1 MNGLS
6 CHVRSCG
13 FKWSSLGLS
22 ALFTHPRQ
30 KKSLP
35 FCSAVTSLSSPPHTR
50 PFCPSCGTNTINNR
64 VSGASPIGYA
74 QPHHP
79 EPKSG
84 PAWNSEALGGS
95 EAARDTEWGPPE
107 ETLFWPPDR
116 PTIDLLLSQLCVHHT
131 IFAFVNIRWGN
142 YSPSLWKPDAI
153 CCTEQA
159 TD

>member
-84 PAWNSEALGGS
+84 PAWNSEALGG
-95 EAARDTEWGPPE
+95 AKPHATQNGGPPKRHSFDHQ
-107 ETLFWPPDR
+107 TAPA
-116 PTIDLLLSQLCVHHT
+116 IDFLLSQLCVHHT

>member
-1 MNGLS
+1 MLLNWALFLSLISYMNGLS

-95 EAARDTEWGPPE
+95 EAARDTEWRPPE

-116 PTIDLLLSQLCVHHT
+116 PSHWLPSQPTVRSSHHLCLCQHSM
-131 IFAFVNIRWGN
+131 G
-142 YSPSLWKPDAI
+142 
-153 CCTEQA
+153 
-159 TD
+159 

>member
-1 MNGLS
+1 MLLNWALFLSLISYINGLS

-35 FCSAVTSLSSPPHTR
+35 FCSAVTSLSSPPHIR
-50 PFCPSCGTNTINNR
+50 LSCPSCGTITINNR

-79 EPKSG
+79 ELKSS
-84 PAWNSEALGGS
+84 PAWNPEALGGS
-95 EAARDTEWGPPE
+95 KSARDTEWRPPRRD
-107 ETLFWPPDR
+107 TLLTTRPPDHW
-116 PTIDLLLSQLCVHHT
+116 L
-131 IFAFVNIRWGN
+131 
-142 YSPSLWKPDAI
+142 PSLPTVRSSHHL
-153 CCTEQA
+153 CLCQHSMG
-159 TD
+159 